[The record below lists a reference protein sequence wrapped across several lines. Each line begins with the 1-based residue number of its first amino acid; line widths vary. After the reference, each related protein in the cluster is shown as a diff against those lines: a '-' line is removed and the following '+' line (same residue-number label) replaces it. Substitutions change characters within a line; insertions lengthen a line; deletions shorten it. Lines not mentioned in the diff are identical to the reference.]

1 MSDHQSNGYVL
12 EDGAN
17 IAVVGGG
24 PSGSFFTYFALDF
37 AERFGLD
44 INIDIIEAKDFTCA
58 GSPGCNHC
66 GGIISESLIQML
78 STEGIVLPS
87 KVIRRGIESYTMH
100 VEQGTTVI
108 ETPLREQRIASVFR
122 GFGPK
127 GTTNEKFDSFDNYL
141 LSKCV
146 EKGANKIHDKVK
158 EVVRTPNG
166 VLVKTKKAFE
176 KEYDLVVSAVGLN
189 KQTYELFKNVC
200 PSFEPP
206 KTTRTYITE
215 IYLPTEQID
224 EYFGNSMHVFLLD
237 LPHIKFGALI
247 PKGQY
252 VTLVLLGSDINQDVV
267 KGFLSSETVRKVF
280 PPGTEIEKMM
290 PCQCFPYINV
300 QGAKS
305 AFDDR
310 VIIIGDT
317 SSSKLYKNG
326 IGAAYITAK
335 AAAKTAIF
343 EGISKKTFRKH
354 YKPVC
359 DDLDGDNRVGKF
371 IFMVTT
377 VIQKTPVIKRG
388 VLSMVRAE
396 QKKDS
401 HKRRMSSALWD
412 TFTGSA
418 PYRDIFRRFINPR
431 LNLVF
436 IWYIM
441 MSMFNTKQKEV
452 K

>member
-1 MSDHQSNGYVL
+1 MNDQPPNDLVL
-12 EDGAN
+12 EDGAH

-37 AERFGLD
+37 AERFGID

-87 KVIRRGIESYTMH
+87 KVIRRGIETYTMH

-127 GTTNEKFDSFDNYL
+127 GTTNEEFESFDNYL
-141 LSKCV
+141 LEECV
-146 EKGANKIHDKVK
+146 KKGANKIHDKVK

-166 VLVKTKKAFE
+166 VLLRTKKAFE

-189 KQTYELFKNVC
+189 RQTYELFRNVC
-200 PSFEPP
+200 PSFVPP
-206 KTTRTYITE
+206 KTTRTYISE
-215 IYLPTEQID
+215 LYFPTEQID
-224 EYFGNSMHVFLLD
+224 KYFGNSMHVFLLD
-237 LPHIKFGALI
+237 LPNIKFGALI

-252 VTLVLLGSDINQDVV
+252 VTLVLLGADIGPEVV
-267 KGFLSSETVRKVF
+267 KGFLQSETVMNVL
-280 PPGTEIEKMM
+280 PPGTEVEKIM

-326 IGAAYITAK
+326 IGAAYLTAK

-343 EGISKKTFRKH
+343 EGISASVFRKS

-371 IFMVTT
+371 IFMATT
-377 VIQKTPVIKRG
+377 LIQKSSFMKRG

-396 QKKDS
+396 QKKEG
-401 HKRRMSSALWD
+401 HKRRMSSVLWD

-418 PYRDIFRRFINPR
+418 PYRDIFRRFIDPR

-436 IWYIM
+436 IAHIIK
-441 MSMFNTKQKEV
+441 SLFNSKA
-452 K
+452 